1 MGKSG
6 SFAFWIIV
14 LLVLASFA
22 CVSTP
27 AAPTAVEVFVPTSVP
42 PTPSSTKAPQPDV
55 ATGVS
60 EPPTEVPT
68 LPPPTE
74 PSVATEAPPEPTTE
88 ELAILSFTVTV
99 EDIAD
104 GKRLT
109 FSWDTTGAT
118 RATLIS
124 GTSQRFPQRWEV
136 GPNGTYEV
144 ELESTGYNNPPMGL
158 IAYDA
163 WGNKVSETIRAEWPC
178 EYAYFF
184 DPAPEACPLYEPSAT
199 WAAEQPFE
207 NGRMVWLEEVRG
219 ETFVTQ
225 RQILVFYNDGKYE
238 QYQDTWTEGQPE
250 SDPSIV
256 PPPGLY
262 QPIQGFGKLWRET
275 TSVRDKLGWATV
287 PQQGFDTFWQQRFQ
301 ESLPSVAYVRIFD
314 GRVIEIA
321 GWGWATGGT
330 WEFVLP

>member
-1 MGKSG
+1 M
-6 SFAFWIIV
+6 
-14 LLVLASFA
+14 ASFA

-27 AAPTAVEVFVPTSVP
+27 APPTAVEVFVPTSVP
-42 PTPSSTKAPQPDV
+42 PTPSSTPKAPQPDV
-55 ATGVS
+55 ATEAS
-60 EPPTEVPT
+60 EPSTEVPT

-74 PSVATEAPPEPTTE
+74 PSASTEAPPPTEPPPEPTTE
-88 ELAILSFTVTV
+88 ELTILSFTVLV
-99 EDIAD
+99 EEIAD

-109 FSWDTTGAT
+109 FTWQTTGAV
-118 RATLIS
+118 RAAIIS
-124 GTSQRFPQRWEV
+124 GTSLRFPQRWEV
-136 GPNGTYEV
+136 GPSGTYEV
-144 ELESTGYNNPPMGL
+144 ELESTGYNNPPMTL
-158 IAYDA
+158 IAYDGL
-163 WGNKVSETIRAEWPC
+163 GNEVSETIQAEWPC
-178 EYAYFF
+178 EYDYFF
-184 DPAPEACPLYEPSAT
+184 EPAPAACPLYDPSAT

-238 QYQDTWTEGQPE
+238 QYQDTWMEGQPE

-256 PPPGLY
+256 PPDGLY
-262 QPIQGFGKLWRET
+262 QPIRGFGKAWREN
-275 TSVRDKLGWATV
+275 TSVQDGLGWATV
-287 PQQGFDTFWQQRFQ
+287 PEVGFDSFWQQRFQ

-330 WEFVLP
+330 WKFVTP